1 MKPIIKLSQQL
12 EKCKDEAKELL
23 KKCGFSLSEN
33 IFVGIDAK
41 LPFMGYTTVNKN
53 NEPLIVVSKM
63 AVDSGNIIGLLVH
76 EMGHIYQTEQKHP
89 SHNFPLL
96 ERAIDYALQGE
107 KLSSFQDDVLHNIV
121 NCIEDIYADDVSFEV
136 FKKFPQKTFPLEKM
150 NEFFLSWIH
159 KPLTAKTQ
167 QDKWQNAEFVID
179 AAFAKANLIRHAIP
193 DTNEKMEKEIEIFL
207 QHADSENA
215 KLYEYFEMVFIQL
228 PKKISETEFRR
239 LVIEYIRTFLSLIQ

>member
-1 MKPIIKLSQQL
+1 MKPVLQQSQQL
-12 EKCKDEAKELL
+12 DIYKEEAKELL
-23 KKCGFSLSEN
+23 KKCGFPLSEN

-63 AVDSGNIIGLLVH
+63 AVDSGNVIGLLVH

-96 ERAIDYALQGE
+96 EKAIDYALQGE
-107 KLSSFQDDVLHNIV
+107 KLSSFQSDILHNIV

-136 FKKFPQKTFPLEKM
+136 FKKFPQKTFPLKNM
-150 NEFFLSWIH
+150 NEFFLSWVH

-167 QDKWQNAEFVID
+167 KDKWQNAEFVVD

-193 DTNEKMEKEIEIFL
+193 DTNEKMEREIETFL
-207 QHADSENA
+207 QHVDPANA
-215 KLYEYFEMVFIQL
+215 KLYEYFETFFIQL
-228 PKKISETEFRR
+228 PKTISETEFGR
-239 LVIEYIRTFLSLIQ
+239 LVIEYIHTFLSLI